1 MTAKIECRKRSREE
15 SRKRYREES
24 RKRYNALRG
33 IDPYEL
39 EPHRDTAWFAPHP
52 NEAGN
57 DPNVVARYTSPDDPH
72 SNGWASLEFYDIY
85 FDMTPYREAY
95 NLPTEFSA
103 KNIAELRARVMKYL
117 AKRSDPDYHINNLYK
132 RGFFCSSVSTLA
144 DGEAIIEEYIEEH
157 GGCKKDEARKFIGLT
172 KPKVWKR
179 EEVTFAQLSALL
191 DEGYNLR
198 FNEDGSG
205 LGQIVPWLAPPLRT
219 MHQEAQ
225 RYGFDDTMTVVVW
238 VEREA

>member
-1 MTAKIECRKRSREE
+1 MTAKIKCRKRSREE
-15 SRKRYREES
+15 SRRRYKEES
-24 RKRYNALRG
+24 RKRYNALRDKD
-33 IDPYEL
+33 DPYEL
-39 EPHRDTAWFAPHP
+39 VLHKDTAWFAPQD
-52 NEAGN
+52 N

-95 NLPTEFSA
+95 NLPIEFSA
-103 KNIAELRARVMKYL
+103 KNIAELRARTMKYL
-117 AKRSDPDYHINNLYK
+117 AKRSDPDYHINNLYE

-144 DGEAIIEEYIEEH
+144 DGEAIIEAYIEEH

-191 DEGYNLR
+191 DEGYDLR

-205 LGQIVPWLAPPLRT
+205 FGQIVPWLASPLRT